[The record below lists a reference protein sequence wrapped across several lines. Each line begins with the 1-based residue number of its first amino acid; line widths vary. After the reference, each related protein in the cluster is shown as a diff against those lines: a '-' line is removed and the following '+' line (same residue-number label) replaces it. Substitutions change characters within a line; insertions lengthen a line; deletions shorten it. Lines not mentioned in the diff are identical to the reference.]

1 MFFVNQDYL
10 YGKNKYYA
18 DKCTL
23 HGSSDR
29 MDLPQTVVERS
40 QSDGSDEGVKQLA
53 GMALKAGG
61 AAAALGGRL
70 AKRTSDYL
78 KSDDAKEKM
87 NAAKNKAQALA
98 SGTGAALASLKGKAA
113 AFAAER
119 KKSSDEKIPIADEY
133 DTEENYD
140 VSSDETVYQSD
151 EDYSYEVPDQIAD
164 DDTSYEYETNTSV
177 PSAPMNT
184 SSVYNAG
191 TYSYNNEKKSPIIYI
206 LIGVISV
213 LLIVLG
219 VLFGMFLMKNKNE
232 KNNNSRT
239 NVMYDDLTETTLATE
254 ETTTAVDS
262 NTQTNN
268 SNSDQYTSDEV
279 SAMFSAYI
287 AENPD
292 PNRTYDNS
300 SDNADYGYALID
312 LNSDSK
318 QELLISSGENDDGI
332 PMLQAAYAINN
343 NNLKQLWIS
352 DIRIYGQLCED
363 NYIYASYIYG
373 SGYGFGFLKYSSG
386 DKFDLIESI
395 EYDGSDYST
404 TGQFKITYNGNSLIT
419 ENEAD
424 SIIEKYKP
432 IKFESK
438 PLKITLQQATK
449 EESSIESKTDTTEA
463 VRIALQNHMRTES
476 VSEYFDPN
484 PQYALY
490 DINAD
495 GIDELFI
502 SYHNV
507 ESTGSDLYIYKNGE
521 YIKIHNF
528 YTGADICLSE
538 QLLRENVYGGGE
550 MTKIYVISDNEILQ
564 KDELKQLSGTEFYHN
579 DFVIS
584 ESEYNQLKSTYDS
597 MNWIY
602 VPVNSR
608 AFSDL
613 IDMSAYNQNNTV
625 SSDPYA
631 DIKQE
636 IINSVDNADYSGK
649 NSHIENAPSDMRFY
663 NMSERYNMNVS
674 SPDIYTGPS
683 TDYSKIDVY
692 SDFFWV
698 YGENSD
704 WYYVQWSE
712 GNGAFSHSCYGY
724 MSKSSSNSG
733 SKYTEFDTSAAGS
746 DFEFYSGYF
755 VGCRV
760 ATQSGNLNL
769 RAAPSTTAEVI
780 IQMPKDAYVQVL
792 GNNADWNYVSYTDN
806 GTTYY
811 GYASREFI
819 SVP

>member
-18 DKCTL
+18 DKYTL

-40 QSDGSDEGVKQLA
+40 QADGSDEGVKQLA

-70 AKRTSDYL
+70 AKKTSDYL

-87 NAAKNKAQALA
+87 NAAKGKAQALA
-98 SGTGAALASLKGKAA
+98 SGAGAAFAGLKGKAA

-119 KKSSDEKIPIADEY
+119 KKSSDEKISMADEY

-151 EDYSYEVPDQIAD
+151 EDYSYEAPDQIAD

-177 PSAPMNT
+177 PAAPMNT

-191 TYSYNNEKKSPIIYI
+191 TYSYNNEKKYPIIYI

-219 VLFGMFLMKNKNE
+219 VLFGMLLMKNKNE
-232 KNNNSRT
+232 KNDKSNIKAT
-239 NVMYDDLTETTLATE
+239 NTSSTDNTSTTE
-254 ETTTAVDS
+254 ETITTSLD
-262 NTQTNN
+262 
-268 SNSDQYTSDEV
+268 TS
-279 SAMFSAYI
+279 S
-287 AENPD
+287 
-292 PNRTYDNS
+292 
-300 SDNADYGYALID
+300 
-312 LNSDSK
+312 
-318 QELLISSGENDDGI
+318 
-332 PMLQAAYAINN
+332 
-343 NNLKQLWIS
+343 
-352 DIRIYGQLCED
+352 
-363 NYIYASYIYG
+363 
-373 SGYGFGFLKYSSG
+373 
-386 DKFDLIESI
+386 
-395 EYDGSDYST
+395 
-404 TGQFKITYNGNSLIT
+404 
-419 ENEAD
+419 ENETQPQTETASQQEAIPSEEQIMQAVQKAMYAHLD
-424 SIIEKYKP
+424 AEFNKEK
-432 IKFESK
+432 
-438 PLKITLQQATK
+438 T
-449 EESSIESKTDTTEA
+449 TDYY
-463 VRIALQNHMRTES
+463 
-476 VSEYFDPN
+476 YFDRDVK
-484 PQYALY
+484 YVLY

-538 QLLRENVYGGGE
+538 QLLRENIYGGGE

-564 KDELKQLSGTEFYHN
+564 KDELKQLSGTKFYHN

-602 VPVNSR
+602 VPDNSR

-636 IINSVDNADYSGK
+636 IINSVDNEDYSGK
-649 NSHIENAPSDMRFY
+649 NSHIENAPSDMVFY
-663 NMSERYNMNVS
+663 DSGNCS
-674 SPDIYTGPS
+674 SLNITNPIVYEGPDTN
-683 TDYSKIDVY
+683 YSQISVY
-692 SDFFWV
+692 ESNFYLV
-698 YGENSD
+698 GEND
-704 WYYVQWSE
+704 NWYYVQWYE
-712 GNGAFSHSCYGY
+712 GFGRFSHPCYGY
-724 MSKSSSNSG
+724 TSKSGQSK
-733 SKYTEFDTSAAGS
+733 KYTTYDTSAAGNDFSFFNEPYSRKVITES
-746 DFEFYSGYF
+746 DP
-755 VGCRV
+755 
-760 ATQSGNLNL
+760 LNL
-769 RAAPSTTAEVI
+769 RTAPSVSAEI
-780 IQMPKDAYVQVL
+780 IIKMPKGSFVTLYGSNSSSLFAGLDDNSEWSYI
-792 GNNADWNYVSYTDN
+792 SYTEN
-806 GTTYY
+806 GITYY
-811 GYASREFI
+811 GYASSKFI
-819 SVP
+819 GVP

>member
-1 MFFVNQDYL
+1 MQI
-10 YGKNKYYA
+10 
-18 DKCTL
+18 KCTL

-29 MDLPQTVVERS
+29 MGLPQAVVERS
-40 QSDGSDEGVKQLA
+40 QSDDSDNGVKQLT

-61 AAAALGGRL
+61 AAAELGGRL
-70 AKRTSDYL
+70 AKKTSDYL

-87 NAAKNKAQALA
+87 NAAKNKAQVLA
-98 SGTGAALASLKGKAA
+98 SGTGAAFAGLKGKAA

-119 KKSSDEKIPIADEY
+119 KKSSDKKISMADEY

-151 EDYSYEVPDQIAD
+151 EDYSYEAPDQIAD
-164 DDTSYEYETNTSV
+164 DDTSYEYETNASV
-177 PSAPMNT
+177 PPAPMNT

-219 VLFGMFLMKNKNE
+219 GLFGMLLMKNKNE
-232 KNNNSRT
+232 KNDNSET
-239 NVMYDDLTETTLATE
+239 NIMYDDFTETTSATE
-254 ETTTAVDS
+254 ETITTSLD
-262 NTQTNN
+262 
-268 SNSDQYTSDEV
+268 TS
-279 SAMFSAYI
+279 S
-287 AENPD
+287 
-292 PNRTYDNS
+292 
-300 SDNADYGYALID
+300 
-312 LNSDSK
+312 
-318 QELLISSGENDDGI
+318 
-332 PMLQAAYAINN
+332 
-343 NNLKQLWIS
+343 
-352 DIRIYGQLCED
+352 
-363 NYIYASYIYG
+363 
-373 SGYGFGFLKYSSG
+373 
-386 DKFDLIESI
+386 
-395 EYDGSDYST
+395 
-404 TGQFKITYNGNSLIT
+404 
-419 ENEAD
+419 ENETQPQTETASQQEAIPSEEQIMQAVQKAMYAHLD
-424 SIIEKYKP
+424 VEFNKEK
-432 IKFESK
+432 
-438 PLKITLQQATK
+438 T
-449 EESSIESKTDTTEA
+449 TDYY
-463 VRIALQNHMRTES
+463 
-476 VSEYFDPN
+476 YFDRDVK
-484 PQYALY
+484 YALY

-507 ESTGSDLYIYKNGE
+507 ESTGSDLYIYKDGK

-602 VPVNSR
+602 VPDNSR

-636 IINSVDNADYSGK
+636 IINSVDNEYYSGK

-663 NMSERYNMNVS
+663 NMSERYNMSVS

-683 TDYSKIDVY
+683 TDYLKIDVY

-746 DFEFYSGYF
+746 DFSFFNEPYSRK
-755 VGCRV
+755 VI
-760 ATQSGNLNL
+760 TESDPLNL
-769 RAAPSTTAEVI
+769 RAAPSVSAEI
-780 IQMPKDAYVQVL
+780 IIKMPKGSFVTLYGSNSSGLFAGLDDNSEWSYI
-792 GNNADWNYVSYTDN
+792 SYTEN
-806 GTTYY
+806 CITYY
-811 GYASREFI
+811 GYASSKFI
-819 SVP
+819 GVP